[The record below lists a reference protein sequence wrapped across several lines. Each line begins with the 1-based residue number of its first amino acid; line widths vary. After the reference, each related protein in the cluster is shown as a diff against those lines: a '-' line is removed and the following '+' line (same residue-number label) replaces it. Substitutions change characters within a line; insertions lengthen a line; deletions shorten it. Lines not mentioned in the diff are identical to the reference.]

1 MKRIIATLIIGMT
14 LSAALPTMARHGN
27 RTTATNSVVKH
38 KNADASA
45 KKDSATAIVAFS
57 DTTDTDDQDAA
68 PDSVMNYTQIHS
80 NMSDVAKQD
89 AIIPITIVF
98 IICFLA
104 PVAIIGLVIYL
115 IVKSRNQKLKLAEMA
130 IKSGQPI
137 PDFAAKNQA
146 SRNDYLWSKGI
157 KNIFLGIGLTVM
169 FFILGINALCSIGL
183 LIAIYGVGQAI
194 IAKTTGGGN
203 INGNFSQQ
211 NFNDQRQNATYA
223 GYGGNL
229 VNRLSVDELQ
239 RYACAFVRFQC
250 GESLQYVHPQ
260 SAVVIAG
267 MACRNRGRVHV
278 LRLVVAA
285 AIVVMGVVGYSH
297 QPCRE

>member
-27 RTTATNSVVKH
+27 RTSATSSVVKH
-38 KNADASA
+38 KNADAGA

-80 NMSDVAKQD
+80 NMSDVAKQ
-89 AIIPITIVF
+89 ITIVF

-137 PDFAAKNQA
+137 PDFAAKNQV

-169 FFILGINALCSIGL
+169 YFILNINLLCSIGL

-211 NFNDQRQNATYA
+211 NFNDQRQNAPYA
-223 GYGGNL
+223 DNGYNNPQNGY
-229 VNRLSVDELQ
+229 NRQSNDNRQGYDNGTTQNANDENI
-239 RYACAFVRFQC
+239 
-250 GESLQYVHPQ
+250 G
-260 SAVVIAG
+260 
-267 MACRNRGRVHV
+267 
-278 LRLVVAA
+278 
-285 AIVVMGVVGYSH
+285 
-297 QPCRE
+297 

>member
-27 RTTATNSVVKH
+27 RTSATSSVVRH

-80 NMSDVAKQD
+80 NMSDVAKQ
-89 AIIPITIVF
+89 ITIVF

-146 SRNDYLWSKGI
+146 SRYDYLWSKGI

-169 FFILGINALCSIGL
+169 FFILDINALCSIGL

-211 NFNDQRQNATYA
+211 NFNDQRQNAPYSDN
-223 GYGGNL
+223 GYNNPQNGY
-229 VNRLSVDELQ
+229 NRQSNDNRQGYDNGTTQNANDENI
-239 RYACAFVRFQC
+239 
-250 GESLQYVHPQ
+250 G
-260 SAVVIAG
+260 
-267 MACRNRGRVHV
+267 
-278 LRLVVAA
+278 
-285 AIVVMGVVGYSH
+285 
-297 QPCRE
+297 